1 MTATKQIPDKL
12 RRHAQVM
19 HIVQTMILML
29 AETLRDNLGTRDL
42 CTPYEEAVAFKK
54 SAVPSKRF
62 T

>member
-1 MTATKQIPDKL
+1 
-12 RRHAQVM
+12 
-19 HIVQTMILML
+19 MILML
-29 AETLRDNLGTRDL
+29 AETLRDNLATRDL